1 MLSGEVRR
9 RNECENDCAIHN
21 KERRRSHFS
30 SFGAFYL
37 LAAAAAAVATVAV
50 AIKSTDNLYLREQVF
65 CDERSGRL
73 SRAQQALNWTYKIWS
88 ACESVNRVF
97 GASRKAAPNA
107 KCIVSD
113 SRAPVCER
121 EFVCVP

>member
-50 AIKSTDNLYLREQVF
+50 AIKSTDNLYLCEQVF
-65 CDERSGRL
+65 CDERRGRALIARTTSTQLDIQNMVGLRVSQSGFWRVPK
-73 SRAQQALNWTYKIWS
+73 SGAECQMHCVRFTC
-88 ACESVNRVF
+88 ACV
-97 GASRKAAPNA
+97 
-107 KCIVSD
+107 
-113 SRAPVCER
+113 
-121 EFVCVP
+121 